1 MSSLIPDGIVTRV
14 RETTDIVGVVSQFV
28 TLRRKSG
35 KNLLGLCPFHSEKT
49 PSFTVHPEKQIFHCF
64 GCGEGGNVFTF
75 LMKIENKSF
84 PEVVRDLAARAGIEI
99 PGEQRGAADPQAAVR
114 DRIHEV
120 NFQASNYF
128 HAVLTKSQTG
138 APGMEYLG
146 RREVGREMIDRHHLG
161 FAPGSGKALRN
172 ALAKR
177 GYDDA
182 LLEAAGLVT
191 RLEGGGVL
199 DRFRNRIIFP
209 IYTPAGQVA
218 AFGGRTIES
227 SADTPKYL
235 NSPETAAYNKS
246 LFLYGL
252 SKAKD
257 AVRKERA
264 RPLILVEGY
273 LDMVMLDQAGFAAT
287 VATCGTA
294 LTPQHAASIRRYTR
308 RLCLCFDGDEAGRR
322 AVLRAAEILIPTDL
336 EVTVVALPPEED
348 PDLFIRRYGPDAFD
362 ARVSDSL
369 PLLEFIFEHFASRS
383 GGSVESRSAAFA
395 AIARYVARAPDEVTR
410 TMYTQKL
417 AERFGVD
424 ERLAIGRVN
433 RAARRTEGG
442 KATEEAASR
451 GLGGIPRAELLLAAA
466 ALREPRLLADL
477 DVEEVTAKMTDAE
490 LASLVRTVV
499 HRGLAD
505 DPVPTSAALDMI
517 QGAGLRAALSGLAID
532 DGDVAEGRGATMVG
546 DCAARI
552 RRDSIA
558 SSLRLLDAEIK
569 QCQARS
575 DTAGL
580 DALLK
585 RKMDLAREMK
595 VCGRD
600 SRAPTNRRGE

>member
-1 MSSLIPDGIVTRV
+1 MSSFIPDETITRV

-28 TLRRKSG
+28 TLKRKSG
-35 KNLLGLCPFHSEKT
+35 KNLLGLCPFHNEKT

-64 GCGEGGNVFTF
+64 GCGEGGNIYTF

-99 PGEQRGAADPQAAVR
+99 PGEQRGTQDPQAALR

-128 HAVLTKSQTG
+128 HAILTKSQTG
-138 APGMEYLG
+138 AAGMEYIG
-146 RREVGREMIDRHHLG
+146 RREVGREMIDKHHLG

-182 LLEAAGLVT
+182 LLETAGLVT
-191 RLEGGGVL
+191 RLEGGGTL
-199 DRFRNRIIFP
+199 DRFRNRVIFP
-209 IYTPAGQVA
+209 IYAPAGNVA
-218 AFGGRTIES
+218 GFGGRTIES

-246 LFLYGL
+246 VLLYGL

-308 RLCLCFDGDEAGRR
+308 RLCLCFDGDEAGRK
-322 AVLRAAEILIPTDL
+322 AVLRAAEVLIPTDL

-348 PDLFIRRYGPDAFD
+348 PDLFIRRYGPDAFE
-362 ARVSDSL
+362 ARVSGAL

-383 GGSVESRSAAFA
+383 GDSVEGRSAAFA
-395 AIARYVARAPDEVTR
+395 AIAGYVARTPDEITR

-417 AERFGVD
+417 AERFSID
-424 ERLAIGRVN
+424 ERLAIGRVS
-433 RAARRTEGG
+433 RAARRKEGG
-442 KATEEAASR
+442 KTAEEAASR
-451 GLGGIPRAELLLAAA
+451 ELRGIPRAELLLAAA
-466 ALREPRLLADL
+466 ALREPRLLEDS
-477 DVEEVTAKMTDAE
+477 DVEEITSKMTDAE

-499 HRGLAD
+499 HRGLAG
-505 DPVPTSAALDMI
+505 DPVLPSAALDMI
-517 QGAGLRAALSGLAID
+517 QGAGLRAALSGLAVD
-532 DGDVAEGRGATMVG
+532 DAGVAEGRGARMVE
-546 DCAARI
+546 DCALRI
-552 RRDSIA
+552 RRDWIA
-558 SSLRLLDAEIK
+558 SSLRLIDAEIR
-569 QCQARS
+569 QCQSRGETS
-575 DTAGL
+575 GL
-580 DALLK
+580 DTLLK

-595 VCGRD
+595 TSGRD
-600 SRAPTNRRGE
+600 APAPNSRRGE